1 MNFRVLGRTGISI
14 SPIAFGAGPVSGL
27 MTQADE
33 NRQLAVVR
41 RAIECGINWFD
52 TAATYGAGRSETALG
67 NALKE
72 LQVAEQVHIA
82 TKVRFMPEHLADIR
96 GHVVVS
102 MQESLARL
110 KVDRVTLLQL
120 HNSITTNRGDE
131 STSITPEDVLGS
143 AGVLAAF
150 EELRARGVVQYLG
163 LTGIGQPEALS
174 KVIASGAFDTIQTPY
189 NLLNPS
195 SGQTMPNSFAETNYG
210 NIVADCE
217 QQKMGVFAIRAYA
230 GGALAGNAPSDHTLK
245 TKFFPLDLYQRDTQ
259 RAARLC
265 DVLGIQRDELVA
277 LGLRYAL
284 SHSGITAAIV
294 GMGEPDHVDKALK
307 AIEAGRL
314 PTETIALI
322 HHELKFNEQASP
334 GTSP

>member
-1 MNFRVLGRTGISI
+1 MNFRLLGRTGIRV

-27 MTQADE
+27 MTRADE

-67 NALKE
+67 NALQK
-72 LQVAEQVHIA
+72 LQFAEQIHIA
-82 TKVRFMPEHLADIR
+82 TKVRFMPEHLKDIR
-96 GHVVVS
+96 GHAVAS
-102 MQESLARL
+102 IQESLARL

-131 STSITPEDVLGS
+131 STSITPEDVLG
-143 AGVLAAF
+143 ADGVLAAF
-150 EELRARGVVQYLG
+150 EELRARGVVQFLG
-163 LTGIGQPEALS
+163 LTGIGPPKALS
-174 KVIASGAFDTIQTPY
+174 EVIASGAFDTIQTPF

-195 SGQTMPNSFAETNYG
+195 SGQGMPNSFAQTNYG

-217 QQKMGVFAIRAYA
+217 QQKMGVFAIRVYA

-245 TKFFPLDLYQRDTQ
+245 TKFFPLDLYQRDTLC
-259 RAARLC
+259 AARLC
-265 DVLGIQRDELVA
+265 DVLGCQRDELVA

-284 SHSGITAAIV
+284 SHPGITAAIV
-294 GMGEPDHVDKALK
+294 GMGEPEHVEGAMK
-307 AIEAGRL
+307 AIEAGPL
-314 PTETIALI
+314 PSETIALI
-322 HHELKFNEQASP
+322 HRELQLNEQTSP